1 MWARVC
7 VWILGMSCAH
17 ITSPPNRDA
26 AAWLAVPAAWR
37 VPPARSAVVDSSV
50 LVPAPVSEEE
60 PLPVATECDVCCGF
74 VILDFRYVEVA
85 PSAPRLLSIFFV
97 KGR

>member
-1 MWARVC
+1 
-7 VWILGMSCAH
+7 MSCAH
-17 ITSPPNRDA
+17 IASPPNRDA

-60 PLPVATECDVCCGF
+60 PLPVAAECDVCCGF
-74 VILDFRYVEVA
+74 VILDFRYIEVTL
-85 PSAPRLLSIFFV
+85 SAPRLLSIFFV

>member
-1 MWARVC
+1 
-7 VWILGMSCAH
+7 MSCAH
-17 ITSPPNRDA
+17 IASPPNRDA
-26 AAWLAVPAAWR
+26 AAWR

-50 LVPAPVSEEE
+50 PVPAPVSEEE
-60 PLPVATECDVCCGF
+60 PLPVAAECDVCCGF